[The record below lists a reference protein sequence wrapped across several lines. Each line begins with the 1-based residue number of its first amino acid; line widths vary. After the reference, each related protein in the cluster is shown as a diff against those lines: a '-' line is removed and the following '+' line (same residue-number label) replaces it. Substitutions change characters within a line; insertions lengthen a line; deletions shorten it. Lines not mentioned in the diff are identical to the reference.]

1 MQEIKVIVKRERQLN
16 PTGTHLLLFFPESSA
31 NPPNIECW
39 DGAHNEAS
47 MGYFWGLKNPRE
59 EDEADVDKLFKHY
72 ENFYGFKPIRILRD
86 SQKMRVERWKRGG
99 E

>member
-1 MQEIKVIVKRERQLN
+1 MQEIKVIVKRERQPN

-39 DGAHNEAS
+39 DGAHSEAS

-59 EDEADVDKLFKHY
+59 EDDVEGFLRNYERLHDLKLT
-72 ENFYGFKPIRILRD
+72 RILRD